1 MHRAIH
7 IDGMERLWA
16 TEIDL
21 TRTL

>member
-21 TRTL
+21 ARTL